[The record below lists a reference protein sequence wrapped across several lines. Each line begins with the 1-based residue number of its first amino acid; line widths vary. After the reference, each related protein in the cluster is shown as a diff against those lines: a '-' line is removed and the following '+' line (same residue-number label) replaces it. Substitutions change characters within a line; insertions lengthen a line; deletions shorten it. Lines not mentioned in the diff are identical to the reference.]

1 MANKKIGLVTL
12 EYICETG
19 EWTYKG
25 RADRS
30 NEIFFIVS
38 GEATVIEDFSRFPLT
53 ANDVFCC
60 RKGSVYQVYNDGE
73 GELQMY
79 RLSFTGDY
87 GTIPKNFTV
96 NDSATLLQLLPLG
109 MKLLSI
115 EGYPKSAF
123 DPLCELILAELTYES
138 LDETVKKDTAASAL
152 LGWIEENK
160 HLNIKVMD
168 AAAHFGLS
176 EGYLTRSFREEYSLN
191 LKSYIDTVRQKYVC
205 EQLEDTSLSLTE
217 VALKCGFEN
226 HRQLNTFMNYHLGMS
241 PSEYRKSRRKWVK

>member
-1 MANKKIGLVTL
+1 MANKKIGFVTL
-12 EYICETG
+12 EYINESG

-25 RADRS
+25 RADRA

-38 GEATVIEDFSRFPLT
+38 GKVTVAEDFSRFSLSE
-53 ANDVFCC
+53 NDVFCC
-60 RKGSVYQVYNDGE
+60 RKGSVYQVYNEEG
-73 GELQMY
+73 GELKMY
-79 RLSFTGDY
+79 RISFNGEY

-96 NDSATLLQLLPLG
+96 NDSATLMQLLPLG

-138 LDETVKKDTAASAL
+138 LEETVKKNTAASAL

-168 AAAHFGLS
+168 AAEHFGLS
-176 EGYLTRSFREEYSLN
+176 EGYLTRSFREEYALN
-191 LKSYIDTVRQKYVC
+191 LKTYIDSVRQKYVC
-205 EQLEDTSLSLTE
+205 EQLEEIELSLSE
-217 VALKCGFEN
+217 VAAKCGFDN
-226 HRQLNTFMNYHLGMS
+226 YRQLNTFVNYHLGMS
-241 PSEYRKSRRKWVK
+241 PSEYRKSRKKWVK